1 MGRTAAEQVMLVR
14 RRAQPIVAYIARL
27 TLTAVFAY
35 LAALQLTPHEYRPV
49 LAPLTALLVVQA
61 SLYETLY
68 SALRRV
74 ISVTA
79 GVLIAVGLAALL
91 GFSWWLLGLLIA
103 ATLTIAYLM
112 RLGGEI
118 LEVPISAMLIFAT
131 GSHVAATDRIVET
144 LIGTGAGLIAGL
156 LFAPLRVEPARDAVG
171 ELASEM
177 AGLLDQMSAD
187 LAQVPGNDTVNAWLD
202 RAAKL
207 RGDIERV
214 DESLSKAEESVRL
227 NPRTLVQPA
236 AEVSL
241 RAGVET
247 LEHAALTI
255 RVLARSV
262 TDSTRVDSEASPVRD
277 QETRARLAAVLHRL
291 AQTVRAYARLIQTLP
306 VGDEPLEQD
315 LKHQLDEAHH
325 QQDRLAEMLRPD
337 TGNSEWPLRGEIL
350 AHVDRLRTELKAAPP
365 ETHPMTRRTALGVRR
380 RDPQAPDRSSL
391 IRRAVA
397 HPTERGKRARRRSSA
412 RTQLPESAAPT
423 SAR

>member
-1 MGRTAAEQVMLVR
+1 MPRIPFRNDAGQEPAAQQTLVR
-14 RRAQPIVAYIARL
+14 RHAQPAAAYVTRL
-27 TLTAVFAY
+27 TLTSVFAY
-35 LAALQLTPHEYRPV
+35 LLALYLTPGETRPV

-61 SLYETLY
+61 SLYSTMR

-79 GVLIAVGLAALL
+79 GVLIAVALSAEV

-103 ATLTIAYLM
+103 GTLLLGYIL
-112 RLGGEI
+112 RLGDEI
-118 LEVPISAMLIFAT
+118 LEVPISAMLIFAVD
-131 GSHVAATDRIVET
+131 SHAVASDRIIET
-144 LIGTGAGLIAGL
+144 LIGAAAGLAAGLI
-156 LFAPLRVEPARDAVG
+156 FAPLRVQSARDAVG
-171 ELASEM
+171 DLAGEM

-187 LAQVPGNDTVNAWLD
+187 LAEVPDNAKVDAWLS

-214 DESLSKAEESVRL
+214 DESLRGAEESVRL
-227 NPRTLVQPA
+227 NPRSLAVPP

-262 TDSTRVDSEASPVRD
+262 TDSSRISSDASPVHD
-277 QETRARLAAVLHRL
+277 PETRARLAAMLHRL

-306 VGDEPLEQD
+306 AGNEPLEAG
-315 LKHQLDEAHH
+315 LRHQLDEAHR
-325 QQDRLAEMLRPD
+325 QQDRLAELLRPD
-337 TGNSEWPLRGEIL
+337 AGNSEWPLRGEIL
-350 AHVDRLRTELKAAPP
+350 AHVDRLRTELRLDPATLPGKMA
-365 ETHPMTRRTALGVRR
+365 RRTALGTRR

-391 IRRAVA
+391 IRRGAPRMA
-397 HPTERGKRARRRSSA
+397 GSARTSRRSS
-412 RTQLPESAAPT
+412 R
-423 SAR
+423 R